1 MRWFRKS
8 LRDDYDQRFLSEL
21 LQAKAK
27 FEAKRHLLDVSIEDT
42 GELAAQV
49 KQAEALYFF
58 YLKEAKRRNVSLS
71 NLRA

>member
-8 LRDDYDQRFLSEL
+8 LRDDYDQRFLNEL

>member
-8 LRDDYDQRFLSEL
+8 LRTEYDQRFLEEL
-21 LQAKAK
+21 LDAKSK
-27 FEAKRHLLDVSIEDT
+27 FEAKRYMLDVSIEDT

-49 KQAEALYFF
+49 KQAEMLYFF

-71 NLRA
+71 SLRS